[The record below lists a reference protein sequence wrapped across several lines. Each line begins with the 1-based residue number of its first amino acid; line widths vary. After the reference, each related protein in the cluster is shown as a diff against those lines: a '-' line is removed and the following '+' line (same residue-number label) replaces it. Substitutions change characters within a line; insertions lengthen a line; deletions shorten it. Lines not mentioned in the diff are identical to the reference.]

1 MTIEESFNK
10 LKEAFGIKSAEV
22 DAKATELTA
31 LNEKVTE
38 LTAQVGAKE
47 ATLIEMAAKVTAA
60 EEAAKA
66 AVAKAEALM
75 SEKKALESTFES
87 AAKQAAKIAAS
98 VGVEAVEVA
107 PEGVE
112 AKGKSN
118 DELAQEWAAL
128 RQKDAKAASDFYT
141 KHRTA
146 ILAAA
151 NLR

>member
-1 MTIEESFNK
+1 
-10 LKEAFGIKSAEV
+10 
-22 DAKATELTA
+22 
-31 LNEKVTE
+31 
-38 LTAQVGAKE
+38 
-47 ATLIEMAAKVTAA
+47 MA
-60 EEAAKA
+60 
-66 AVAKAEALM
+66 
-75 SEKKALESTFES
+75 EKKALESTFES